1 MPTPKKI
8 FFSYSK
14 DSEDLQLYNKLNR
27 HFTAYSRFGLI
38 AIVDREVIFQTSGDT
53 ADIPAIQNGTDITIP
68 LLSVDFVNDEEC
80 LKQLDNAAS
89 SSKIIIPILLRD
101 FDWQAIQKLTRYQ
114 KQMLPDDLTSV
125 ENHISADN
133 NDDTVFKEI
142 AQKVKKIA
150 LPEIADIGI
159 QQSSNTFYY
168 VIAGIVLVIG
178 ALASWYVYDQQIDY
192 RISIATFLMSVVIAM
207 VALKNVLFPNKL
219 KIKR

>member
-1 MPTPKKI
+1 MP
-8 FFSYSK
+8 
-14 DSEDLQLYNKLNR
+14 Q
-27 HFTAYSRFGLI
+27 
-38 AIVDREVIFQTSGDT
+38 SGR
-53 ADIPAIQNGTDITIP
+53 I
-68 LLSVDFVNDEEC
+68 LVNDEEC
-80 LKQLDNAAS
+80 LKQLDNAAN

-101 FDWQAIQKLTRYQ
+101 FDWEAIQKLTQY
-114 KQMLPDDLTSV
+114 KKHMLPDDLTSV

-150 LPEIADIGI
+150 LPEIAEISF
-159 QQSSNTFYY
+159 QQSSKTFYY

-178 ALASWYVYDQQIDY
+178 ALAAWYVYDLKLDT

-207 VALKNVLFPNKL
+207 IALKNVLFPNKL